1 MKNYTLY
8 FEFFGRKMKTT
19 VSAESCQDAKEMVIG
34 RVNFMS
40 IYEDLPPT
48 PSKLEGEEEPFN
60 FKTNSIFDIFKGFK
74 K

>member
-19 VSAESCQDAKEMVIG
+19 VSADSCQEAKEQVIG

-48 PSKLEGEEEPFN
+48 PSKLEWEEESAV
-60 FKTNSIFDIFKGFK
+60 KKIFDLFKGFK